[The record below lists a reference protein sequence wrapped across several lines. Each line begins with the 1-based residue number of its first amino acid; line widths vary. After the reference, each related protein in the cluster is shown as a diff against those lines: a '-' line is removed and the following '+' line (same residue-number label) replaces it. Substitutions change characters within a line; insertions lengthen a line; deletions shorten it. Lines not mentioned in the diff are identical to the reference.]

1 MDGSECVK
9 LQRATGHLSFHV
21 SQKRVLRMYQS
32 GSAKLMLPNTHSD
45 MMEAVIVNT
54 SGGMTDGDILNID
67 VEAEDCALVMTTQT
81 AERVYRS
88 CGTKPAKVNINLSI
102 SDTADLHWLP
112 QETMVYNGSKFNRT
126 LTINLSSCSNCLV
139 AETIV
144 LGREAM
150 GENICDCKLID
161 NWRVFR
167 DGNLFHAESLRLL
180 DQVGKIITAP
190 AGGNGARLLSTI
202 LYIGNNLEQVADRV
216 ADLIKQ
222 ISSNCALSC
231 WDDRLVIRIVSAHS
245 ISARKDIERL
255 LLAIRQQPLP
265 RVWQT

>member
-1 MDGSECVK
+1 MDGYECVK
-9 LQRATGHLSFHV
+9 LQRATGQLSFHV
-21 SQKRVLRMYQS
+21 SQKRVSRMYQS
-32 GSAKLMLPNTHSD
+32 GSAKLMLPNTHSV

-54 SGGMTDGDILNID
+54 SGGMTDGDTLNID
-67 VEAEDCALVMTTQT
+67 VKTEDCALVMTTQT

-88 CGTKPAKVNINLSI
+88 GGTTPAKVNINLSI

-112 QETMVYNGSKFNRT
+112 QETIVFNDSKFDRT
-126 LTINLSSCSNCLV
+126 LTINLSSCSNCLI

-150 GENICDCKLID
+150 GENICDCKLTD

-167 DGNLFHAESLRLL
+167 DGKLFHAESLRLS
-180 DQVGKIITAP
+180 DEVSKIIAAP

-202 LYIGNNLEQVADRV
+202 LYVGDNLEQVADRV
-216 ADLIKQ
+216 ARLIKQ
-222 ISSNCALSC
+222 ISSNCAWSC
-231 WDDRLVIRIVSAHS
+231 WDDRLVIRLVSVHS
-245 ISARKDIERL
+245 ASARKDIERL

>member
-1 MDGSECVK
+1 
-9 LQRATGHLSFHV
+9 
-21 SQKRVLRMYQS
+21 MYQS

-54 SGGMTDGDILNID
+54 SGGMTDGDILSID
-67 VEAEDCALVMTTQT
+67 VRAEECPLVMTTQT

-88 CGTKPAKVNINLSI
+88 GGTKPAKVKINLSV

-112 QETMVYNGSKFNRT
+112 QETILFNGSKFERT
-126 LTINLSSCSNCLV
+126 LTVNLSSCSNFLCT
-139 AETIV
+139 ETIV

-150 GENICDCKLID
+150 GENICDCELID

-167 DGNLFHAESLRLL
+167 DGNLFHAESLRLS
-180 DQVGKIITAP
+180 DEVNKIITAP

-202 LYIGNNLEQVADRV
+202 LYVGHEIEQVADRV
-216 ADLIKQ
+216 AGLINP
-222 ISSNCALSC
+222 IPSTCAWSC
-231 WDDRLVIRIVSAHS
+231 WDDRFVIRLVSAHS
-245 ISARKDIERL
+245 ASARKDIERL

-265 RVWQT
+265 RVWQI

>member
-32 GSAKLMLPNTHSD
+32 GSAKLMLPNTHTD
-45 MMEAVIVNT
+45 MMEAVILNT
-54 SGGMTDGDILNID
+54 SGGMTDGDSLNID
-67 VEAEDCALVMTTQT
+67 VQADDCALAMTTQT

-88 CGTKPAKVNINLSI
+88 GGTRPAKVKVNLTV

-112 QETMVYNGSKFNRT
+112 QETIVFDDSKFDRT

-150 GENICDCKLID
+150 GENICDCELID

-167 DGNLFHAESLRLL
+167 DGNLFHAESLRLS
-180 DQVGKIITAP
+180 DEVNKIIAAP

-202 LYIGNNLEQVADRV
+202 LFVGH
-216 ADLIKQ
+216 DLGQ
-222 ISSNCALSC
+222 SC
-231 WDDRLVIRIVSAHS
+231 R
-245 ISARKDIERL
+245 
-255 LLAIRQQPLP
+255 
-265 RVWQT
+265 

>member
-1 MDGSECVK
+1 MDGYECVK
-9 LQRATGHLSFHV
+9 LQRATGQLSFHV
-21 SQKRVLRMYQS
+21 SQKRVSRMYQS
-32 GSAKLMLPNTHSD
+32 GSAKLMLPNTYSD
-45 MMEAVIVNT
+45 MMEAVILNT
-54 SGGMTDGDILNID
+54 SGGMTDGDNLNID
-67 VEAEDCALVMTTQT
+67 VKAKDCALAMTTQT

-88 CGTKPAKVNINLSI
+88 GGTTPAKVNINLSV

-112 QETMVYNGSKFNRT
+112 QETIVFDGSKFDRT

-167 DGNLFHAESLRLL
+167 DGNLFHAESMRLSNE
-180 DQVGKIITAP
+180 VNKIIAAP

-202 LYIGNNLEQVADRV
+202 LYVGHNIEQVADRS
-216 ADLIKQ
+216 AGLIKQ

-231 WDDRLVIRIVSAHS
+231 WDDRLVIRLMSAHS
-245 ISARKDIERL
+245 ASARKDIERL

-265 RVWQT
+265 RVWQA

>member
-9 LQRATGHLSFHV
+9 LQRATGQLSFHM
-21 SQKRVLRMYQS
+21 SQKRISRMYQS
-32 GSAKLMLPNTHSD
+32 GSAKLMLPKTYSD
-45 MMEAVIVNT
+45 MIEAVILNT
-54 SGGMTDGDILNID
+54 SGGMTDGDIFNID
-67 VEAEDCALVMTTQT
+67 VQAKECPLVMTTQT

-88 CGTKPAKVNINLSI
+88 GGTKPAKAKINLSV
-102 SDTADLHWLP
+102 SNTADLHWLP
-112 QETMVYNGSKFNRT
+112 QETILFNDSKFERT
-126 LTINLSSCSNCLV
+126 LTVNLSTCSNFLG

-167 DGNLFHAESLRLL
+167 DGELFHAESLRLS
-180 DQVGKIITAP
+180 DDVSKIITAP

-216 ADLIKQ
+216 AGLIKQ

-231 WDDRLVIRIVSAHS
+231 WDDRLVIRLVSAQS
-245 ISARKDIERL
+245 AYARKDIERL

-265 RVWQT
+265 RVWQA